1 MVQAMTRQH
10 DRDRAFFETEFDDV
24 TRTKLDIY
32 ARYLQEW
39 LPVPLSGRMYV
50 SEAVI
55 YDLFCGPGTDS
66 IGVSGSPLIA
76 AEVIRNN
83 QENIKKSNVQVR
95 LVLNDYLKDHID
107 TLSASLGRTIVGEDG
122 SVLANVRYHSEP
134 FEELLP
140 KLVDEMNGKNA
151 NLLFIDQFG
160 MTGVDEDVFR
170 ILHSLNTTDVLFFIS
185 TNWFRRFAGRPEAA
199 NWTVTKEEI
208 MSIQYGHV
216 HRFVTDHFHDLV
228 GDDYYVAPFSLKKGS
243 NIYGLVFASH
253 HHLGLKKFLEVAW
266 KKDPHS
272 GEANFDIHNE
282 GAGDPDQLVMFEAR
296 KIDEFQADLRQRI
309 LNREFSTDS
318 DIYLHMLKSG
328 FINKHATSV
337 VRKLAAKKG
346 GQIEFRENGH
356 RKHPRL
362 SPPSM
367 SNPREL
373 VVFD

>member
-1 MVQAMTRQH
+1 MLVIMVQAMTRQH

-328 FINKHATSV
+328 FIVS
-337 VRKLAAKKG
+337 AK
-346 GQIEFRENGH
+346 
-356 RKHPRL
+356 
-362 SPPSM
+362 
-367 SNPREL
+367 
-373 VVFD
+373 